1 MQTGW
6 HLLMCAPV
14 QVISVCVWRAYKS
27 ALDRVEKAVESE
39 IFCCSET
46 CSGHSPVLYWGK
58 ENLVKQLVSIVK
70 TVVLYIT
77 SYWIINKCINQ

>member
-1 MQTGW
+1 
-6 HLLMCAPV
+6 MCAPV
-14 QVISVCVWRAYKS
+14 QVISVCVCVWRAYKS

-70 TVVLYIT
+70 TVVFYYFPLDYK
-77 SYWIINKCINQ
+77 YKCINQ

>member
-1 MQTGW
+1 
-6 HLLMCAPV
+6 MCAPV
-14 QVISVCVWRAYKS
+14 QVISVCVCGGLINLLLTELRKLWS
-27 ALDRVEKAVESE
+27 LSE
-39 IFCCSET
+39 IFCWSET

-77 SYWIINKCINQ
+77 SYWIINKCISQ